1 MADVDLRKLLTQ
13 LQRLTPDQVSKLQ
26 SQVDVLGK
34 RGSVSH
40 HETTSHHHTS
50 TAVGLPEIEGIEQQ
64 IR

>member
-1 MADVDLRKLLTQ
+1 
-13 LQRLTPDQVSKLQ
+13 
-26 SQVDVLGK
+26 VDVLEK